1 MSDTMSGDTPGDGRR
16 FERRQ
21 ESDPETVSEILSVLG
36 DEVSRAALAEAD
48 GGPIGVDRVVDTTDV
63 SRSTV
68 YRRLDRLVALGL
80 VREVSTPAA
89 SHGRTQYVSDFRA
102 ARVEVGDDGATVVLW
117 FGEAAP
123 LGARVDDDVDVRVE
137 NNSDDAVEFALRVP
151 SERLPGDAP

>member
-1 MSDTMSGDTPGDGRR
+1 MSDTMSGDTRDDGRR

-36 DEVSRAALAEAD
+36 DGVSRAALAEAD

-80 VREVSTPAA
+80 VREVSAPAA
-89 SHGRTQYVSDFRA
+89 SHGRTQYVSEFRA
-102 ARVEVGDDGATVVLW
+102 ARVGFGDDGVTVVLW
-117 FGEAAP
+117 FGEATP
-123 LGARVDDDVDVRVE
+123 LGAFDDDVDVRVE
-137 NNSDDAVEFALRVP
+137 SDSDDIVEFALRVP
-151 SERLPGDAP
+151 SERLPGDTR